1 MKKQMLDKV
10 KAAENFLNEGNARNK
25 ADFLMYMDRWIPW
38 FQHERIVHL
47 LVTLFFALFS
57 IIVVFMFM
65 FTQKI
70 ALFVLFVI
78 FGITTGFYINHY
90 YLLENKT
97 QYLYELYDK
106 IEKMQQ

>member
-1 MKKQMLDKV
+1 MKKQMLNKV
-10 KAAENFLNEGNARNK
+10 KMAE
-25 ADFLMYMDRWIPW
+25 DFLKEGRSEDKAEFLRYMDRWIPW

-57 IIVVFMFM
+57 VMMVFAFM
-65 FTQKI
+65 AAQQLTF
-70 ALFVLFVI
+70 FVLFLI

-106 IEKMQQ
+106 IERM